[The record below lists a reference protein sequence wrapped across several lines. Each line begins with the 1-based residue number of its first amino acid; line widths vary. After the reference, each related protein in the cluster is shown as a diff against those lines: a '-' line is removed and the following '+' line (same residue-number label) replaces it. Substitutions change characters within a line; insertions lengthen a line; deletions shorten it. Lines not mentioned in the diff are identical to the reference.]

1 MTVNEFIEKVAPLIV
16 KDCNSKNLLPSPT
29 LAQAIIESSY
39 GTSSLATQ
47 GNALFGI
54 KADSR
59 WNGKVITKDT
69 KECYD
74 GINLVPTVACFRAYN
89 SWDESI
95 IDHSNFLLQNKRYSN
110 LVGVRDYK
118 TYCQLIKEDG
128 YATIPT
134 YAQTLINCIER
145 YNLAKYDTLDV
156 EEDNTSA
163 DEVIKPKFR
172 FNIHAGHN
180 PSGMAASGSVGY
192 LNESDENRVICNLVI
207 EKLRALGHTAYDC
220 TCNNGTS
227 QKDVLQKIVSNCLKN
242 EVDYDVS
249 IHFNAIAKEAV
260 SDGKNKGTEVW
271 IHPNSKAYD
280 VAKSVCDNIA
290 DLGFTNRGVKTSD
303 TLYVLKNTK
312 APAMLIECCFVD
324 DVDDF
329 ALYKPEEMANSI
341 VKGLTGEV
349 VTEIPKEEVATEE
362 LYYVVVGAY
371 RSKESAENFAKHLA
385 ENGYIMN
392 KQGNLIRGII
402 TNIKNGISN

>member
-1 MTVNEFIEKVAPLIV
+1 MTVNEFLDRIADYTV

-29 LAQAIIESSY
+29 LAQAIIESAY

-59 WNGKVITKDT
+59 WSGKVITKDT

-74 GINLVPTVACFRAYN
+74 GINLVPTVACFRAYD
-89 SWDESI
+89 SWEESI
-95 IDHSNFLLQNKRYSN
+95 IDHSNFLLQNKRYAN

-118 TYCQLIKEDG
+118 TYCQLIKQDG
-128 YATIPT
+128 YATSPT
-134 YAQTLINCIER
+134 YAETLINCIER
-145 YNLAKYDTLDV
+145 YNLAKYDVLEV
-156 EEDNTSA
+156 EEDKTTTDN
-163 DEVIKPKFR
+163 VIKPKLR
-172 FNIHAGHN
+172 FNVHAGHN
-180 PSGMAASGSVGY
+180 PSSMAASGSVGY
-192 LNESDENRVICNLVI
+192 LIESDENRVICNLVI

-249 IHFNAIAKEAV
+249 IHFNAIAKEKV

-271 IHPNSKAYD
+271 IYPNSKAYD
-280 VAKSVCDNIA
+280 VAKSVCDSIA

-303 TLYVLKNTK
+303 KLYVLKNTK

-329 ALYKPEEMANSI
+329 ELYNPEEMANAI

-349 VTEIPKEEVATEE
+349 ATEIPKEEVVTEE

-371 RSKESAENFAKHLA
+371 KSKENAENFAKHLA
-385 ENGYIMN
+385 EKGYVMN
-392 KQGNLIRGII
+392 EQGNLIRGII
-402 TNIKNGISN
+402 TNIHKGLSK

>member
-29 LAQAIIESSY
+29 LAQAIIESAY

-59 WNGKVITKDT
+59 WSGKVITKDT

-74 GINLVPTVACFRAYN
+74 GINLVPTVACFRAYD

-95 IDHSNFLLQNKRYSN
+95 IDHNNFLLQNKRYSN

-128 YATIPT
+128 YATSPT

-145 YNLAKYDTLDV
+145 YNLAKYDTLEV
-156 EEDNTSA
+156 EEDKTTT
-163 DEVIKPKFR
+163 DEVIKHKMR
-172 FNIHAGHN
+172 FNVHAGHN
-180 PSGMAASGSVGY
+180 PSGKVASGSVGY

-220 TCNNGTS
+220 TCNDGTS
-227 QKDVLQKIVSNCLKN
+227 KKDVLQKIVSKCLKN
-242 EVDYDVS
+242 EVNYDVS

-271 IHPNSKAYD
+271 IYPNSKSYD
-280 VAKSVCDNIA
+280 VAKSVCYSIA

-329 ALYKPEEMANSI
+329 ALYNPEEMANAI

-349 VTEIPKEEVATEE
+349 ATEIPKEEVATEE

-371 RSKESAENFAKHLA
+371 RSKENAEKFAKHLA
-385 ENGYIMN
+385 ENGYVAN
-392 KQGNLIRGII
+392 DEGHLIKGIV
-402 TNIKNGISN
+402 TNISKGKL

>member
-1 MTVNEFIEKVAPLIV
+1 MTVNEFLDRIADYTV

-29 LAQAIIESSY
+29 LAQAIIESAY

-59 WNGKVITKDT
+59 WSGKVITKDT

-74 GINLVPTVACFRAYN
+74 GINLVPTVACFRAYD
-89 SWDESI
+89 SWEESI
-95 IDHSNFLLQNKRYSN
+95 IDHSNFLLQNKRYAN

-118 TYCQLIKEDG
+118 TYCQLIKQDG
-128 YATIPT
+128 YATSPT
-134 YAQTLINCIER
+134 YAETLINCIER
-145 YNLAKYDTLDV
+145 YNLAKYDVLEV
-156 EEDNTSA
+156 EEDKTTTDN
-163 DEVIKPKFR
+163 VIKPKLR
-172 FNIHAGHN
+172 FNVHAGHN
-180 PSGMAASGSVGY
+180 PSSMAASGSVGY
-192 LNESDENRVICNLVI
+192 LIESDENRVICNLVI

-227 QKDVLQKIVSNCLKN
+227 QKDVLQKIVANCLKN

-249 IHFNAIAKEAV
+249 IHFNAIAKESV

-271 IHPNSKAYD
+271 IYPNSKAYD
-280 VAKSVCDNIA
+280 VAKSVCDSIA

-303 TLYVLKNTK
+303 KLYVLKNTK

-329 ALYKPEEMANSI
+329 ELYNPEEMANAI

-349 VTEIPKEEVATEE
+349 ATEIPKEEVVTEE

-371 RSKESAENFAKHLA
+371 KSKENAENFAKHLA
-385 ENGYIMN
+385 EKGYVMN
-392 KQGNLIRGII
+392 EQGNLIRGII
-402 TNIKNGISN
+402 TNIHKGLSK

>member
-1 MTVNEFIEKVAPLIV
+1 MTVNEFLDRIADYTV

-29 LAQAIIESSY
+29 LAQAIIESAY

-59 WNGKVITKDT
+59 WSGKVITKDT

-74 GINLVPTVACFRAYN
+74 GINLVPTVACFRAYD
-89 SWDESI
+89 SWEESI
-95 IDHSNFLLQNKRYSN
+95 IDHSNFLLQNKRYAN

-118 TYCQLIKEDG
+118 TYCQLIKQDG
-128 YATIPT
+128 YATSPT
-134 YAQTLINCIER
+134 YAETLINCIER
-145 YNLAKYDTLDV
+145 YNLAKYDVLEV
-156 EEDNTSA
+156 EEDKTTTDN
-163 DEVIKPKFR
+163 VIKPKLR
-172 FNIHAGHN
+172 FNVHAGHN
-180 PSGMAASGSVGY
+180 PSSMAASGSVGY
-192 LNESDENRVICNLVI
+192 LIESDENRVICNLVI

-227 QKDVLQKIVSNCLKN
+227 QKDVLQKIVANCLKN

-249 IHFNAIAKEAV
+249 IHFNAIAKEKV

-271 IHPNSKAYD
+271 IYPNSKAYD
-280 VAKSVCDNIA
+280 VAKSVCDSIA

-303 TLYVLKNTK
+303 KLYVLKNTK

-329 ALYKPEEMANSI
+329 ELYNPEEMANAI

-349 VTEIPKEEVATEE
+349 ATEIPKEEVVTEE

-371 RSKESAENFAKHLA
+371 KSKENAENFAKHLA
-385 ENGYIMN
+385 EKGYVMN
-392 KQGNLIRGII
+392 EQGNLIRGII
-402 TNIKNGISN
+402 TNIHKGLSK

>member
-1 MTVNEFIEKVAPLIV
+1 MTVNEFIEKVASFIV

-29 LAQAIIESSY
+29 LAQSIIESAY
-39 GTSSLATQ
+39 GNSSLATQ

-59 WNGKVITKDT
+59 WSGKVITKDT

-128 YATIPT
+128 YATSPT

-145 YNLAKYDTLDV
+145 YNLAKYDTLEV
-156 EEDNTSA
+156 EEDKTDA
-163 DEVIKPKFR
+163 YEVIKPKLR
-172 FNIHAGHN
+172 FNVHAGHN
-180 PSGMAASGSVGY
+180 PSSMVASGSVGY

-207 EKLRALGHTAYDC
+207 EKLRALGHAAYDC
-220 TCNNGTS
+220 TCNNGKS
-227 QKDVLQKIVSNCLKN
+227 QKDVLQKIVAKSSQND
-242 EVDYDVS
+242 VDYDVS
-249 IHFNAIAKEAV
+249 IHFNAISKEAV

-271 IHPNSKAYD
+271 IYPNSKAYD
-280 VAKSVCDNIA
+280 VARSVCDSIA
-290 DLGFTNRGVKTSD
+290 NLGFTNRGVKTSD
-303 TLYVLKNTK
+303 TLYFLKNTK
-312 APAMLIECCFVD
+312 APALLIECCFAD

-329 ALYKPEEMANSI
+329 ALYKPEEMANAI

-362 LYYVVVGAY
+362 LYYVIVGTY
-371 RSKESAENFAKHLA
+371 KSKENAEKFAKHLA
-385 ENGYIMN
+385 EDGYLMN
-392 KQGNLIRGII
+392 EQGNLIRGIV
-402 TNIKNGISN
+402 TNIKKGISN